1 MSVGGG
7 CVGVWVCGC
16 VGVWV
21 CGCVVCGCVG
31 GWVGGWGGWV
41 ALDSVGYLCVNSV
54 SAFTAAWLNAS
65 QSIRDDVQLNVSVA
79 E

>member
-1 MSVGGG
+1 MFCNVKS
-7 CVGVWVCGC
+7 WASSLILHFSNSLSMNEYL
-16 VGVWV
+16 
-21 CGCVVCGCVG
+21 
-31 GWVGGWGGWV
+31 

-65 QSIRDDVQLNVSVA
+65 QSIRDDVQLNMSVA